1 MARVDV
7 DHPRLRDVV
16 VAGLAGGLVAG
27 VPSTLYALATRR
39 SPFAATVAAGT
50 LVLPGE
56 RRRVVLMAAALPV
69 HTALSVGWAG
79 VLAAV
84 LPTGRPAMR
93 PAAPRRTTA
102 TGATATGTI
111 VGAAAGAVAGLV
123 IAAVDLGLV
132 GRRFP
137 RIRALPMLPQV
148 ADHVAYGLT
157 VGWVLARR
165 RARKPG
171 PAGVPRR
178 PTLAEVATK

>member
-1 MARVDV
+1 MDV

-27 VPSTLYALATRR
+27 VPSTLYALATRS
-39 SPFAATVAAGT
+39 SPLEATVAAGA

-69 HTALSVGWAG
+69 HMALSVGWAWA
-79 VLAAV
+79 LAAV
-84 LPTGRPAMR
+84 LPAVPPEMRPEVPGRP
-93 PAAPRRTTA
+93 TV
-102 TGATATGTI
+102 TGTT

-123 IAAVDLGLV
+123 IAAVDLGFV

-157 VGWVLARR
+157 VGWVLTRR

-171 PAGVPRR
+171 SAGRPRR
-178 PTLAEVATK
+178 PALTAVATK